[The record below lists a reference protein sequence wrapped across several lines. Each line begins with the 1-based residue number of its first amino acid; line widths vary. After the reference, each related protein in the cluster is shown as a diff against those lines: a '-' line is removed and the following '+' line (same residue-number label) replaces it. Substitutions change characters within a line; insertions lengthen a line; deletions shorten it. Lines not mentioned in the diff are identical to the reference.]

1 MAGVSIENVMALVIF
16 MITDA
21 DGRSSSSD
29 DEEDDGDLENSSWQC
44 KVCERHMPYLAIV
57 GRILCGDKICVF
69 CLLEKVHIWPHWCF
83 SIRNTENITDGIKQ
97 YMNTYLYKR
106 FEIEPVYEAW
116 NIL

>member
-1 MAGVSIENVMALVIF
+1 MLWHLLFF

-57 GRILCGDKICVF
+57 GCILCGDKICVF

-83 SIRNTENITDGIKQ
+83 CIRNTENIADGIKQ

-106 FEIEPVYEAW
+106 FDIEPVYEAY
-116 NIL
+116 NIV